1 MRPVYRSDQFIQLQ
15 LHRSTVPVLGVLDE
29 EHHQESDDGRARVY
43 DQLPG
48 VAEPE
53 YGTGDSP
60 NQDDEHGSN
69 ESSGVSRGMGGPLS
83 KAGEQRVMVHR
94 DSLL

>member
-15 LHRSTVPVLGVLDE
+15 LHRRTVPILGVLNK
-29 EHHQESDDGRARVY
+29 EHHEESDDGRARVY

-48 VAEPE
+48 VTEPE
-53 YGTGDSP
+53 YGAGNSP
-60 NQDDEHGSN
+60 NQDDKHGSN
-69 ESSGVSRGMGGPLS
+69 ESSRVSCSMGSPLS